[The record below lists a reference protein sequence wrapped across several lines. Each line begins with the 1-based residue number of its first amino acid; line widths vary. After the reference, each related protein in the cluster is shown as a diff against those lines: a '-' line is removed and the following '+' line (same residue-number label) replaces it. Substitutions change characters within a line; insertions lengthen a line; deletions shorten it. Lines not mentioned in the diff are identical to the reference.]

1 MRTRCHH
8 RITEVAQFRQDLM
21 CYQEVE
27 RKWETAE
34 KADFKCGPHIGSIF
48 SGSSAYL
55 NRNRLALKFLTCL
68 MRWKQ
73 HLSHRFCKRCIFDW
87 AEIKDLPRS
96 VESHSAELDERKERK
111 SAARRRK
118 WRRLD
123 GLVIAAQSTGRVP
136 NGQVSV
142 PDQGVAVATNIKFAR
157 ISKTSIEVPR
167 SFVQDLVSSFAT
179 CDKYPA
185 G

>member
-1 MRTRCHH
+1 MPSPDNRGGTISPRLDVVPGSG
-8 RITEVAQFRQDLM
+8 E
-21 CYQEVE
+21 
-27 RKWETAE
+27 KKETAE

-96 VESHSAELDERKERK
+96 VESYSAELDE
-111 SAARRRK
+111 
-118 WRRLD
+118 
-123 GLVIAAQSTGRVP
+123 
-136 NGQVSV
+136 
-142 PDQGVAVATNIKFAR
+142 
-157 ISKTSIEVPR
+157 
-167 SFVQDLVSSFAT
+167 
-179 CDKYPA
+179 
-185 G
+185 